1 MAPILAPAGYFV
13 FAGALLIPYPGIE
26 GDEALFAG
34 GIYSP
39 DRMAAGVEL
48 FGRPVCLMIMSYIG
62 ALKAWLYAPLF
73 WLWPPSVWS
82 LRLPMVIAGAVAIVL
97 LAAMLGRV
105 AGRRAAVVGAVL
117 LAADPM
123 FLLTATLDWGPV
135 ALQQLLLAAALLFLV
150 QRRSTLGAIA
160 LGLALWN
167 KAIFVWLLAG
177 LAMAGLLVYGRRIRA
192 ELGWERLLRAT
203 GGFLLGALPFVIYNV
218 HHPGEAVRGRE
229 FRLAEVAQKIEL
241 MKHTVRGDA
250 MAGFLVS
257 AEARGEERPGARRI
271 ERASLWLSDRTGRR
285 LSGWQLFLIP
295 LAAAGLLVARVRRLL
310 LFFALAFLIAWAQ
323 MLVTREAG
331 GGVHH
336 TITLWPLLAAF
347 LAIGLAAVFPPG
359 RAGAVACGLVCAVVA
374 GSNVAVTNEYLARLI
389 RFGPEPMWTD
399 AVFPLAAELRAS
411 GARYVH
417 PADWG
422 IGDPVKLLTAG
433 SVIVEDAVQPIMRQE
448 LDEEERRRLLERLE
462 HPDAVFVGYVE
473 GRRYFPRA
481 AELLDQAAREAGYAR
496 RRARIIEDRR
506 GRPVFELFRFVR

>member
-1 MAPILAPAGYFV
+1 ML
-13 FAGALLIPYPGIE
+13 AGALFIPYPGIE

-34 GIYSP
+34 GVYSP
-39 DRMAAGVEL
+39 DRMAAAVEV

-82 LRLPMVIAGAVAIVL
+82 LRLPMVAAGAATIVL
-97 LAAMLGRV
+97 LGALLDRL
-105 AGRRAAVVGAVL
+105 AGRRAAILGAAL

-123 FLLTATLDWGPV
+123 FLLTATFDWGPV
-135 ALQQLLLAAALLFLV
+135 GLQHLLLAGALLFIAQGRL
-150 QRRSTLGAIA
+150 TLGAVG

-167 KAIFVWLLAG
+167 KAIFVWLLVG
-177 LAMAGLLVYGRRIRA
+177 LAGAALIGYGGRLRS
-192 ELGWERLLRAT
+192 ELGRERLLRAI
-203 GGFLLGALPFVIYNV
+203 GGFLLGALPFVIYNL

-229 FRLAEVAQKIEL
+229 FSLAEVAQKVEL

-257 AEARGEERPGARRI
+257 AEARGEERPGLTRI

-285 LSGWQLFLIP
+285 LTGWQLYLIP

-359 RAGAVACGLVCAVVA
+359 RAGAVGCGIVCALVA

-389 RFGPEPMWTD
+389 RFGPQPMWTD
-399 AVFPLAAELRAS
+399 AVFALAEEVRAS

-433 SVIVEDAVQPIMRQE
+433 AVIVEDAVQPIMRQE
-448 LDEEERRRLLERLE
+448 LDEQERRRLLERLE
-462 HPDAVFVGYVE
+462 HPDALFVGYVE

-481 AELLDQAAREAGYAR
+481 GELLDQAAREAGYAR
-496 RRARIIEDRR
+496 RQIRVIEDRR
-506 GRPVFELFRFVR
+506 GRPVFEVFEFVPAR